1 MTFREWAEEKGDT
14 LANQNDEC
22 EVRAE
27 WAKFYVKNRQAGS
40 VLVYESAY
48 EKFGRRQLDSIL
60 DGQWLR
66 ADLQWVQI
74 TDKVWPTR
82 IKRRPAGRVK
92 GLLRKTDGSRICLA
106 GPITDLIIR
115 HGPASAR

>member
-74 TDKVWPTR
+74 TDKGVADTHKEAPS
-82 IKRRPAGRVK
+82 RPGK
-92 GLLRKTDGSRICLA
+92 GLAAKD
-106 GPITDLIIR
+106 
-115 HGPASAR
+115 